1 MGTELI
7 PAVVCSLVHTLWSM
21 SAVMTCY
28 EEDDAVVDK
37 KRKRK
42 TKKHWNEKAFP
53 LQVQA
58 LKKLPFIRSDGG
70 KE

>member
-42 TKKHWNEKAFP
+42 TKKHWNEKAITSSNF
-53 LQVQA
+53 
-58 LKKLPFIRSDGG
+58 KKASFYPIRRW
-70 KE
+70 